1 MPDSTHLVTPAQRK
15 WLPWLTAVGF
25 FMQTLD
31 GTILNTAL
39 PSMAEALGESPLQMQ
54 SVIIAYMLTVAL
66 LIPASG
72 WLADRFGT
80 RRVYLAAILLFTL
93 GSLACAAANTLPMLV
108 AARVLQ
114 GVGGALLMPIGR
126 LAVLRVYSK
135 HELLRVM
142 SFVTIPG
149 LLGPLMGPALGG
161 WLVEVASWHW
171 VFLINLPV
179 GVLGFIA
186 SWYFMPD
193 LRQHTARFDWQGFV
207 LFSVGMVLV
216 SVGLQGLGEHSIST
230 GWALFALLF
239 GLAAMASYWLY
250 AATVAQPLFSLAL
263 FKTTTFAIGIWGN
276 LFARLGSG
284 AMPFL
289 TPLFLQLGL
298 GFSPSKAGMTM
309 IPTVIG
315 AMLTK
320 TLVNKLIP
328 RIGYRRIL
336 IGNTLALGVMIASF
350 YFIDNQVPHWVLLVW
365 LAVFGAINSL
375 QFSAMNTLTLQDLSA
390 EHASS
395 GNGLLSVVMQLSM
408 SLGVAIAASLLGLFS
423 AGQPAQASERWLGG
437 FHLTYLCIGLMS
449 MLAALIFA
457 QLARDD
463 VKERRRQGPL

>member
-1 MPDSTHLVTPAQRK
+1 MPDSTHMVTPAQRK
-15 WLPWLTAVGF
+15 WLPPLTAVGF

-39 PSMAEALGESPLQMQ
+39 PSMAETLGESPLQMQ

-80 RRVYLAAILLFTL
+80 RRIYLAAILLFTL
-93 GSLACAAANTLPMLV
+93 GSLACAAANSLPMLV

-114 GVGGALLMPIGR
+114 GIGGALLMPVGR

-149 LLGPLMGPALGG
+149 LVGPLIGPALGG

-179 GVLGFIA
+179 GLLGFIA

-193 LRQHTARFDWQGFV
+193 LRQSTAKFDWQGFV
-207 LFSVGMVLV
+207 MFSAGMVLV

-250 AATVAQPLFSLAL
+250 AANAEEPLFGLGL
-263 FKTTTFAIGIWGN
+263 FKTSTFAIGIWGN

-309 IPTVIG
+309 IPTV
-315 AMLTK
+315 L
-320 TLVNKLIP
+320 
-328 RIGYRRIL
+328 
-336 IGNTLALGVMIASF
+336 
-350 YFIDNQVPHWVLLVW
+350 
-365 LAVFGAINSL
+365 
-375 QFSAMNTLTLQDLSA
+375 
-390 EHASS
+390 
-395 GNGLLSVVMQLSM
+395 
-408 SLGVAIAASLLGLFS
+408 
-423 AGQPAQASERWLGG
+423 
-437 FHLTYLCIGLMS
+437 
-449 MLAALIFA
+449 
-457 QLARDD
+457 
-463 VKERRRQGPL
+463 

>member
-1 MPDSTHLVTPAQRK
+1 
-15 WLPWLTAVGF
+15 
-25 FMQTLD
+25 
-31 GTILNTAL
+31 
-39 PSMAEALGESPLQMQ
+39 
-54 SVIIAYMLTVAL
+54 
-66 LIPASG
+66 
-72 WLADRFGT
+72 
-80 RRVYLAAILLFTL
+80 
-93 GSLACAAANTLPMLV
+93 V

-114 GVGGALLMPIGR
+114 GIGGALLMPVGR

-149 LLGPLMGPALGG
+149 LVGPLIGPALGG

-179 GVLGFIA
+179 GILGFIA
-186 SWYFMPD
+186 SWHFMPD
-193 LRQHTARFDWQGFV
+193 LRQGTAKFDWQGFV
-207 LFSVGMVLV
+207 LFSAGMVLV

-230 GWALFALLF
+230 GWALFALLS

-250 AATVAQPLFSLAL
+250 AANAEQPLFSLAL
-263 FKTTTFAIGIWGN
+263 FKTSTFAIGVWGN

-309 IPTVIG
+309 IPTVLG

-336 IGNTLALGVMIASF
+336 IGNTLALGAMIASF
-350 YFIDNQVPHWVLLVW
+350 ALIDNQLPYGVLLGW
-365 LAVFGAINSL
+365 LMVFGAINSL
-375 QFSAMNTLTLQDLSA
+375 QFSAMNTLTLQDLSP

-423 AGQPAQASERWLGG
+423 AGSSASGGQWLAG

-449 MLAALIFA
+449 MLAAIIFA
-457 QLARDD
+457 QLASD
-463 VKERRRQGPL
+463 KA

>member
-1 MPDSTHLVTPAQRK
+1 MPDSTHMVTPAQRK
-15 WLPWLTAVGF
+15 WLAAVGF

-39 PSMAEALGESPLQMQ
+39 PSMAETLGESPLQMQ

-80 RRVYLAAILLFTL
+80 RRIYLAAILLFTL

-114 GVGGALLMPIGR
+114 GIGGALLMPVGR

-149 LLGPLMGPALGG
+149 LVGPLIGPALGG

-179 GVLGFIA
+179 GILGFIA
-186 SWYFMPD
+186 SWHFMPD
-193 LRQHTARFDWQGFV
+193 LRQGTAKFDWQGFV
-207 LFSVGMVLV
+207 LFSAGMVLV

-250 AATVAQPLFSLAL
+250 AANAEQPLFSLAL
-263 FKTTTFAIGIWGN
+263 FKTSTFAIGVWGN

-309 IPTVIG
+309 IPTVLG

-336 IGNTLALGVMIASF
+336 IGNTLALGVMIA
-350 YFIDNQVPHWVLLVW
+350 N
-365 LAVFGAINSL
+365 
-375 QFSAMNTLTLQDLSA
+375 
-390 EHASS
+390 
-395 GNGLLSVVMQLSM
+395 
-408 SLGVAIAASLLGLFS
+408 
-423 AGQPAQASERWLGG
+423 R
-437 FHLTYLCIGLMS
+437 
-449 MLAALIFA
+449 
-457 QLARDD
+457 
-463 VKERRRQGPL
+463 